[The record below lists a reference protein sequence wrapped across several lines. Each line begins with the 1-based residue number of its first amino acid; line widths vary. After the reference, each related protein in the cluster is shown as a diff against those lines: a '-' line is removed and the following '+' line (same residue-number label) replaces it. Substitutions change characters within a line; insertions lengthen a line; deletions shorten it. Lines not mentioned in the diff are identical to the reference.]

1 MVLHA
6 AARAVRMLMRGVD
19 PETVTYEDLHL
30 RHLELIAAH
39 AMLCSTVPCSVPP
52 HTTCAKCV
60 DIKTVE
66 EKGMV
71 CLCPTVRGQIL
82 RLPEKLKPR
91 EVGRSG
97 WSETDQFAGA
107 LDKLV
112 EELGKAHANDAH
124 AFRALV
130 SELVA
135 RTKPQYKT
143 RKRDDGRMTMG
154 EEPVHV
160 KRMRA
165 AQEAETQAATQARR
179 EAEKNEFLQGAKDP
193 ARSTGVATCCEELL
207 FVVQRQK
214 RKMIPVHRWS
224 AQVMGAAAKTLNDIM
239 EIEVVYL
246 GDCGKFEH
254 LPLRRTRTSAD
265 LARHYL
271 KYFYEERMKRGA
283 YEQKS
288 DARKA
293 LEEELG
299 GIDSVCFVDARF
311 LPFRDHDWDEAAKI
325 AKACKVTFVIS
336 IGSLDDSPSVEP
348 LQRPGEV
355 SATRHTTK
363 PSVRTGPSRLDL
375 LRTAITGMLDEYKRS
390 GATDME
396 KLERLVCKLEKYPRC
411 EQTQEDYKRKD
422 AALDILERAGE
433 IVPSSDVEESDS
445 ETE

>member
-1 MVLHA
+1 MTARWAQPSSATRNTMVLHA
-6 AARAVRMLMRGVD
+6 AARAVRMLMQGVD

-39 AMLCSTVPCSVPP
+39 AMLCN
-52 HTTCAKCV
+52 
-60 DIKTVE
+60 
-66 EKGMV
+66 
-71 CLCPTVRGQIL
+71 
-82 RLPEKLKPR
+82 
-91 EVGRSG
+91 
-97 WSETDQFAGA
+97 A
-107 LDKLV
+107 LD
-112 EELGKAHANDAH
+112 ELAEDLRIAHAKGAK

-154 EEPVHV
+154 EEPAHV

-165 AQEAETQAATQARR
+165 AQEAEAQAATQARR
-179 EAEKNEFLQGAKDP
+179 EAEVKGFMEGVQDLQ
-193 ARSTGVATCCEELL
+193 RSTHVATCCEELL

-214 RKMIPVHRWS
+214 RKIIPVHSWS

-239 EIEVVYL
+239 KIQVVYL

-271 KYFYEERMKRGA
+271 KYFYPERMKRGA

-293 LEEELG
+293 LKEELG

-311 LPFRDHDWDEAAKI
+311 LRLRDHDWDEAAKI
-325 AKACKVTFVIS
+325 SKACKVTFVIS
-336 IGSLDDSPSVEP
+336 IGSPADSPSMKP
-348 LQRPGEV
+348 LLPPGEV
-355 SATRHTTK
+355 SATRRVNT
-363 PSVRTGPSRLDL
+363 PPVRTGPSRLDL

-390 GATDME
+390 GATDMGR
-396 KLERLVCKLEKYPRC
+396 LERLVCRLEKYPRC
-411 EQTQEDYKRKD
+411 EQTQEDYKMKD
-422 AALDILERAGE
+422 AALDILEQAGE
-433 IVPSSDVEESDS
+433 IVPNSDVEESDS